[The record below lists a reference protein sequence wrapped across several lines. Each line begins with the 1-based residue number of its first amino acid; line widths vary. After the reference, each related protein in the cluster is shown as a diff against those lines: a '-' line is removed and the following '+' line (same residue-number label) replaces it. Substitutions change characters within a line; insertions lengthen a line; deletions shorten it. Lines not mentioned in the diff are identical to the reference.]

1 MTSHKLTRPAFRKL
15 LALYMSPACGNNKAF
30 IAEVSKTF
38 EITEEDAYLIWMSFD
53 VAYSKWFLRAAE

>member
-1 MTSHKLTRPAFRKL
+1 
-15 LALYMSPACGNNKAF
+15 MSPACGNNKAF